1 MPRIHRQPEAFAI
14 LALAAVLVFV
24 FPAALDGFRLNLMG
38 KYMAYGFVA
47 LGIVLTWGYG
57 GVLSLGQG
65 IFFGMGGYMMAMF
78 LKLEAS
84 APELP
89 DFMVWSSVEALPWW
103 WQPFHSLPV
112 TLAAILVLPAVSAYL
127 FSYAIFRKR
136 VGGVYFA
143 IVTLSLAMTL
153 TVVIVGQQGATG
165 GANGITDFRT
175 LLGLDILSESSKR
188 VLYRIEALVLAAAML
203 AAWALTRTRYGK
215 VLIAIRDREDR
226 VRFSGYNTAHYKA
239 FVFTVAAVLSS
250 IGGAFYSLQVGL
262 IAPGVA
268 GVVASIEMVIYAA
281 VGGRVSVPGAV
292 IGALLIGFLKS
303 WLSETFPEI
312 WLYFLGAI
320 FILVVVAMPEGLAGV
335 LARITRRRSPAAPAQ
350 TGGPSAARVPPE
362 HVGAEGAMAGGAR

>member
-1 MPRIHRQPEAFAI
+1 MVRLHRNPEALAI
-14 LALAAVLVFV
+14 VAVLALLVV
-24 FPAALDGFRLNLMG
+24 FPLVLDGFRLNLMS
-38 KYMAYGFVA
+38 KYMAYAFVA

-65 IFFGMGGYMMAMF
+65 IFFGIGGYAMAMY

-89 DFMVWSSVEALPWW
+89 DFMVWSSVEALPWAW
-103 WQPFHSLPV
+103 EPFHSLTATIV
-112 TLAAILVLPAVSAYL
+112 ALLVLPAGIAYL
-127 FSYAIFRKR
+127 FSYLIFRKR

-143 IVTLSLAMTL
+143 IVTLSLAMTF
-153 TVVIVGQQGATG
+153 TVIIVGQQGVTG

-175 LLGLDILSESSKR
+175 LLGMDILGHHAKR
-188 VLYRIEALVLAAAML
+188 VLYFVEALFLAAAMV
-203 AAWALTRTRYGK
+203 AAWTLTRTRYGK
-215 VLIAIRDREDR
+215 ILIAIRDREDR

-262 IAPGVA
+262 IAPGVV

-281 VGGRVSVPGAV
+281 VGGRLSVAGAV
-292 IGALLIGFLKS
+292 VGALLIGFLKS

-312 WLYFLGAI
+312 WLYFLGGI
-320 FILVVVAMPEGLAGV
+320 FILVVVAMPQGLAG
-335 LARITRRRSPAAPAQ
+335 LLIGLRLRSLRRRSS
-350 TGGPSAARVPPE
+350 PSAGMTNEVVAAD
-362 HVGAEGAMAGGAR
+362 GAAAGATQ